1 VTYHAPVPWSRVA
14 GRAGLS
20 QLVDAVMAV
29 GSDLDLPATLQRIVD
44 AARELVDARY
54 GALGVLDESGEA
66 LAQFIVSGIDGETYR
81 AIGELPKGHGI
92 LGLLIT
98 DPHPLRLPDLTE
110 HSSSFGFPPNHPP
123 MRSFLGVPILV
134 RGEVFGNLYL
144 TDKESGEVFTD
155 VDEELTIALAAA
167 AGAAIDNARLYTRVQ
182 ELAVLED
189 RDRIAMDLHDT
200 VIQQLF
206 AIGLS
211 LQGTARMIRDPEAA
225 ERLQL
230 AVDDLDV
237 TIKRIRSTIFALGAA
252 VRSPTTGVRDDVLAV
267 IAEASRWLDTEPHV
281 HFDGPLATALSDEE
295 STELVAALR
304 EMLTN
309 VSRHAGAKAVEV
321 TLVATDDDVT
331 LSVEDDGVGPPP
343 EGTPT
348 GGRGLVNLETRA
360 VRLGG
365 TFELRPRD
373 GGGSTATWRVP
384 R

>member
-1 VTYHAPVPWSRVA
+1 VRWSRVA

-29 GSDLDLPATLQRIVD
+29 GSDLDLAATLQRIVD

-54 GALGVLDESGEA
+54 CALGVVDQSGAA
-66 LAQFIVSGIDGETYR
+66 LAEFIVSGIDAATYR

-98 DPHPLRLPDLTE
+98 DPRPLRLPDLTE
-110 HSSSFGFPPNHPP
+110 HPASFGFPANHPP

-134 RGEVFGNLYL
+134 RGQVFGNLYL

-167 AGAAIDNARLYTRVQ
+167 AGAAIDNARLHARVQ

-211 LQGTARMIRDPEAA
+211 LQGTARTIREPEAA
-225 ERLQL
+225 LRLQS
-230 AVDDLDV
+230 AVDDLDL
-237 TIKRIRSTIFALGAA
+237 TIKQIRSTIFALGAG

-267 IAEASRWLDTEPHV
+267 ISEVSRWLDSEPQV
-281 HFDGPLATALSDEE
+281 HLDGPLATALSDEQASE
-295 STELVAALR
+295 MLAALR

-309 VSRHAGAKAVEV
+309 VSRHAGAKAVHV
-321 TLVATDDDVT
+321 TVIATDDDVT
-331 LSVEDDGVGPPP
+331 LTVEDDGIGPPTA
-343 EGTPT
+343 GTAT
-348 GGRGLVNLETRA
+348 GGRGLVNLTTRA
-360 VRLGG
+360 RRLGG

-373 GGGSTATWRVP
+373 HIGSVAEWRIP
-384 R
+384 RQR